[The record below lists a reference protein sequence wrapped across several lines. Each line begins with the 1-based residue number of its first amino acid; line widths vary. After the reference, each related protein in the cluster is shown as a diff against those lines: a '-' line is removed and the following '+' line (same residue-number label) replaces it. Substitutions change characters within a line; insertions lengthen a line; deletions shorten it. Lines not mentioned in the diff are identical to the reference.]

1 MNLFCFLLWQIRLK
15 NPHPIKT
22 CISLYSFKSR
32 SPQRHSFCFLELCHF
47 PVNCTIHW
55 NIYHSKTIAQHIIP
69 LITQFWQ
76 FIRFWNLGTIK
87 LLQRFS
93 ELFFCKHNKDTQ
105 TVQAA
110 STSSSIVTKALSVS
124 HAVVSDPL

>member
-76 FIRFWNLGTIK
+76 FIRFWKLGTIK